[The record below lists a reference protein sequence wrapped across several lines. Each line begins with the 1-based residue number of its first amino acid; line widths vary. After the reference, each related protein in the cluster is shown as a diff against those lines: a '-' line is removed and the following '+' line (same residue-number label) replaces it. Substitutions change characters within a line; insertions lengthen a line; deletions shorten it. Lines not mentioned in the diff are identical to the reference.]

1 MKEENKQVGKIIGI
15 DYGSVRVGIAV
26 SDKNAQFAIPFSVIE
41 NNSDLFAKIEKI
53 AKDNEVKEMVMGES
67 RDFSG
72 KPNMIFLDS
81 INLKEKLEEKGYKV
95 YFEPEFMTSVQ
106 AERIQGKNTMSDASA
121 AALILQ
127 SYLDKNYKNTNL

>member
-1 MKEENKQVGKIIGI
+1 MKEEHKQVGKIIGI

-41 NNSDLFAKIEKI
+41 NNSDLFSKIEKI
-53 AKDNEVKEMVMGES
+53 ATDNEVKEIVMGES

-81 INLKEKLEEKGYKV
+81 IDLKEKLEGKGYKV
-95 YFEPEFMTSVQ
+95 YFEPEFMTSIQ
-106 AERIQGKNTMSDASA
+106 AERIQGKNKMTDASA